1 MSNIPS
7 QLKTTWR
14 LRFSVIKLEIRKPSA
29 YGGDDIQSGSVANQ
43 QFRIFT
49 TRIRSDRNIR
59 IFINAFRTSLVFC
72 LCLSKAYTRAP
83 VASSSTVDNF
93 SRCEK
98 KKPIRARIE
107 TFMRCLLVA
116 FIYFR
121 WFFFIIRTFSFNK
134 PLLWLNLLE
143 RDIIGVVH
151 EKKESLT
158 VV

>member
-98 KKPIRARIE
+98 KSQFELVSKHLCGVYWSRLFIFADFFLSSGHFHS
-107 TFMRCLLVA
+107 TNRCCDW
-116 FIYFR
+116 IY
-121 WFFFIIRTFSFNK
+121 WNATLSASCT
-134 PLLWLNLLE
+134 
-143 RDIIGVVH
+143 
-151 EKKESLT
+151 KKKR
-158 VV
+158 V